1 MMRLGESTQARKP
14 TMSSFDT
21 KKLPPVED
29 VIAPDGS
36 EVRVLLALRGGSMAH
51 FRLRAG
57 QVARAVRH
65 RTVEEIWY
73 FLSGEGEMWR
83 SDRAREDTTK
93 VSAGVCVTIPVGTR
107 FQFRADPNRPLAA
120 IAITMPPWPGEDEA
134 EIVAGLWEPTV

>member
-1 MMRLGESTQARKP
+1 MN
-14 TMSSFDT
+14 SFDT

-51 FRLRAG
+51 FQLQAG

-73 FLSGEGEMWR
+73 FLSGEGQMWR
-83 SDRAREDTTK
+83 SDGTREDTTK

-107 FQFRADPNRPLAA
+107 FQFRADPNGKLAA
-120 IAITMPPWPGEDEA
+120 VAITMPPWPGEDEA
-134 EIVAGLWEPTV
+134 EIVAGLWEPSV

>member
-1 MMRLGESTQARKP
+1 
-14 TMSSFDT
+14 MSSSDT

-51 FRLRAG
+51 FQLRAG

-73 FLSGEGEMWR
+73 FLSGRGEMWR
-83 SDRAREDTTK
+83 SDGTYEDTIP
-93 VSAGVCVTIPVGTR
+93 VSAGVCATIPVGTT
-107 FQFRADPNRPLAA
+107 FQFRANPNGPLAA

-134 EIVAGLWEPTV
+134 EIVAGMWEPAV